1 MLQGSVRKHASAVE
15 GGSGMAAPIQNCQP
29 VTVQGSEREEPTT
42 HSQLQDRVAVPLPRA
57 KRASGSWQSFIHSS
71 DHSAE
76 DLQQIGGCSNVHL
89 VLIHTDLYCF

>member
-1 MLQGSVRKHASAVE
+1 MYAFMLQGSVRKDASAVE

-76 DLQQIGGCSNVHL
+76 DLQQIGGCRE
-89 VLIHTDLYCF
+89 IA